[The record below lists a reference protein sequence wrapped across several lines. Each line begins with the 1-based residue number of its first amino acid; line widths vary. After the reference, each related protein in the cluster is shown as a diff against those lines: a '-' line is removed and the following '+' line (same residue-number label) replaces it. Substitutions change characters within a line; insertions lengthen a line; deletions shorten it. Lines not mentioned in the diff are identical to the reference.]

1 MTQHRRDSED
11 EEYRHAREGDG
22 RKIPEWLYWVMTFIN
37 RMGFPIVVCVYL
49 FYSQNTTM
57 HELKVSMDLIAKTIQ
72 TMAEAVDKNT
82 TAIDEFKRS
91 LRVKA
96 RDY

>member
-11 EEYRHAREGDG
+11 GEYGHIREDDN
-22 RKIPEWLYWVMTFIN
+22 KNIPQWLYWFMTFVN
-37 RMGFPIVVCVYL
+37 RLGFPIVVCVYL

-57 HELKVSMDLIAKTIQ
+57 HELRASMDMIAKTIQ

-96 RDY
+96 HDY